1 MSDVATLEVRNLHK
15 YFGSHEVL
23 KGINLT
29 AHKGDVI
36 SIIGSSGS
44 GKSTFLRCINLLETP
59 SSGDVLVHG
68 ELIRMKANKLG
79 ERNPE
84 SRQQV
89 ERIRSRLAMVFQS
102 FNLWSHLTVL
112 QNVIEVPIQVL
123 KVPRAEATEKAEML
137 LHRVGLYERRDYY
150 PGHLSGGQQQRAAIA
165 RALAVDPEVMLFDE
179 PTSALDP
186 ELVGEVLQVMRTLA
200 DEGRTMLVVTH
211 EMSFARDVSN
221 RVMFLHQGVV
231 EEEGDPKQV
240 FSNPTSERFKQFISS
255 IY

>member
-1 MSDVATLEVRNLHK
+1 MSDVATLEVRNLYK
-15 YFGSHEVL
+15 NFGSHEVL

-59 SSGDVLVHG
+59 SAGDVLVHG
-68 ELIRMKANKLG
+68 ELIRMKSSKLG
-79 ERNPE
+79 ERFSE

-102 FNLWSHLTVL
+102 FNLWSHMTVL

-123 KVPRAEATEKAEML
+123 KIPRAEAIEKAEML

-186 ELVGEVLQVMRTLA
+186 ELVGEVLQVMRNLA
-200 DEGRTMLVVTH
+200 EEGRTMLVVTH
-211 EMSFARDVSN
+211 EMTFARDVSN
-221 RVMFLHQGVV
+221 RVMFLHQGMV
-231 EEEGDPKQV
+231 EEEGDPKEL
-240 FSNPTSERFKQFISS
+240 FANPKSERFKQFISS

>member
-15 YFGSHEVL
+15 HFGSHEVL

-68 ELIRMKANKLG
+68 ELIRMKSSKLG
-79 ERNPE
+79 ERFPE

-102 FNLWSHLTVL
+102 FNLWSHMTVL

-123 KVPRAEATEKAEML
+123 KIPRAEAIEKAEML

-186 ELVGEVLQVMRTLA
+186 ELVGEVLQVMRNLA
-200 DEGRTMLVVTH
+200 EEGRTMLVVTH

-221 RVMFLHQGVV
+221 RVIFLHQGMV
-231 EEEGDPKQV
+231 EEEGNPAEV
-240 FSNPTSERFKQFISS
+240 FAAPRSERFKQFISS
-255 IY
+255 VY

>member
-15 YFGSHEVL
+15 HFGSHEVL

-68 ELIRMKANKLG
+68 ELIRMKSSKLG
-79 ERNPE
+79 ERFPE
-84 SRQQV
+84 SRKQV

-102 FNLWSHLTVL
+102 FSLWSHMTVL

-123 KVPRAEATEKAEML
+123 KIPRAEAIEKAEML

-186 ELVGEVLQVMRTLA
+186 ELVGEVLQVMRNLA
-200 DEGRTMLVVTH
+200 EEGRTMLVVTH

-231 EEEGDPKQV
+231 EEEGDPKKL
-240 FSNPTSERFKQFISS
+240 FANPQSERFKQFISS